1 MEEKVSHSQRSDNK
15 INFKQKYMT
24 RLKSRLVFIKS
35 EWNKL
40 DRILQK
46 MDQII
51 AEEIAERDCLEVD
64 VYNLFVGVIGKS
76 VLICYWKIGTDWGG
90 IGT

>member
-1 MEEKVSHSQRSDNK
+1 MKEKVSQRSDDK

-40 DRILQK
+40 DRNILQK
-46 MDQII
+46 MAQII
-51 AEEIAERDCLEVD
+51 AEEIAERDCLEVS
-64 VYNLFVGVIGKS
+64 VYNE
-76 VLICYWKIGTDWGG
+76 C
-90 IGT
+90 